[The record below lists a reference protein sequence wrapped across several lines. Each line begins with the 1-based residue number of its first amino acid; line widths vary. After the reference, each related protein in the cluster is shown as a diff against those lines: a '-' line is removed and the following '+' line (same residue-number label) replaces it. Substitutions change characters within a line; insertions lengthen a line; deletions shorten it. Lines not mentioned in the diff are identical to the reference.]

1 MATGDINHVKVL
13 YRQTLGGGFGA
24 TGNAANRKVLVVG
37 ELKAEYEAAGVNC
50 ADLGGDSAF
59 GVTSIDILK
68 LEAVTSN
75 SVYADA
81 EKISLCSYDHTT
93 KRIFYVVDEGQATP
107 AKPTDGHV
115 VVIRFLCIG
124 DDAGAPVLT

>member
-13 YRQTLGGGFGA
+13 YRQTLSGGRNATGGG
-24 TGNAANRKVLVVG
+24 ANNKVLVVG
-37 ELKAEYEAAGVNC
+37 ELKAEYEVAGINI

-59 GVTSIDILK
+59 GVTNIDILK

-75 SVYADA
+75 DVYSDA
-81 EKISLCSYDHTT
+81 EKISLASYDHTN
-93 KRIFYVVDEGQATP
+93 KRIFYVVTEGQATP
-107 AKPTDGHV
+107 AKPNDGHV
-115 VVIRFLCIG
+115 VVLRFFCIG